1 MRLTRIL
8 GKLVLAALALGAG
21 CAHEAAG
28 PPGPGGGG
36 ARTDAALARL
46 DELRSRTATTCDQR
60 QALRRDAC
68 GLASELCPAA
78 DEPPGAAAAQRL
90 CLEAGETCA
99 RARDDE
105 ARCTR

>member
-8 GKLVLAALALGAG
+8 GKLALAALALGAG

-28 PPGPGGGG
+28 PSGSGGGG
-36 ARTDAALARL
+36 ARDASALARL
-46 DELRSRTATTCDQR
+46 DELRSRTATTCEQR

-68 GLASELCPAA
+68 ALASELCSGA
-78 DEPPGAAAAQRL
+78 DDRPSAAAAQRL